1 MATATASVRIV
12 ADDRENA
19 GGVIAHLRDRAEVQ
33 LVVRRLA
40 SGDFL
45 VEDRFAVERKTLA
58 DFAISII
65 DGRLFKQAAA
75 LSHDRCR
82 GVLVLEGAG
91 PAAGSGVS
99 REALQGALI
108 TVAVFFGLAV
118 LRSRDAVETAQLL
131 VYLGRQARE
140 FAHGGLPRPGYRP
153 KGRRARQLFV
163 LQGLPGIGPERAAR
177 LLEHFGSVPAVFTA
191 SDQALTAVPGIGPA
205 VAGRIR
211 SLLQAEPGEE
221 TAPPPAGEAPPGVRN
236 PH

>member
-1 MATATASVRIV
+1 MATTAGSIRIV

-19 GGVIAHLRDRAEVQ
+19 GGVIAELQARTDVT

-40 SGDFL
+40 TGDFV
-45 VEDRFAVERKTLA
+45 VEDRFAVERKTLP
-58 DFAISII
+58 DFAVSII

-75 LSHDRCR
+75 LASDRR
-82 GVLVLEGAG
+82 QGVLVLEGAG
-91 PAAGSGVS
+91 PTAESGVS

-118 LRSRDAVETAQLL
+118 LRARDAAETAQLL
-131 VYLGRQARE
+131 VYLGGQSRRYAR
-140 FAHGGLPRPGYRP
+140 GGLPRPGYRP

-177 LLEHFGSVPAVFTA
+177 LLEHFGSVSAVFTA
-191 SDQALTAVPGIGPA
+191 SAEALTAVAGIGPA

-211 SLLQAEPGEE
+211 WLLEGEPGEE
-221 TAPPPAGEAPPGVRN
+221 ADRPPAPTDPGAPAPQ
-236 PH
+236 